1 MSVKWILV
9 DKSLPDKLKFLTD
22 MSDKKILVVD
32 YQANEREELV
42 RLLKSLRVQIIEAS
56 DGAQGYDLF
65 KEEKPDL
72 VILEAM
78 LPKLHGFELTKK
90 IFQESKGTVPVIIIT
105 RVYKGPQIR
114 HEALS
119 NFGASEFFE
128 SPVNPEAFLETVNKL
143 LSSED
148 DIEDTLPDLDTV
160 VKIVSGK
167 VN

>member
-1 MSVKWILV
+1 MSE
-9 DKSLPDKLKFLTD
+9 
-22 MSDKKILVVD
+22 KKILVID
-32 YQANEREELV
+32 YQTNEREELV
-42 RLLKSLRVQIIEAS
+42 RILKRLRVQIIEAA
-56 DGAQGYDLF
+56 DGAQGYELF

-72 VILEAM
+72 VIMEAM
-78 LPKLHGFELTKK
+78 IPRLHGFELTKK
-90 IFQESKGTVPVIIIT
+90 IFQESKGTVPVIIVT

-114 HEALS
+114 HEALT

-128 SPVNPEAFLETVNKL
+128 SPVNPEVLLETVDKL

-160 VKIVSGK
+160 LKIVSGK

>member
-1 MSVKWILV
+1 
-9 DKSLPDKLKFLTD
+9 

-32 YQANEREELV
+32 YQVKEREELV
-42 RLLKSLRVQIIEAS
+42 RILKNLRVQIIEAS
-56 DGAQGYDLF
+56 DGAQAYDLF
-65 KEEKPDL
+65 KDEKPDL

-78 LPKLHGFELTKK
+78 LPKLHGFDLTKK

-114 HEALS
+114 HEALT

-128 SPVNPEAFLETVNKL
+128 SPVNPEALLETVNKL

-148 DIEDTLPDLDTV
+148 DIEDSLPDVDTV
-160 VKIVSGK
+160 LSIISRKT
-167 VN
+167 N